1 MRSLVLVSPAKLNL
15 YLDVVGRRN
24 DGYHDL
30 VTLFERISLCD
41 RLRLTVTSSPKIVV
55 TSSCPD
61 IPCGPENLA
70 YKAADLMRRAYG
82 IKKGLRIHIQKN
94 IPVGAGLG
102 GGSSNAATVLLG
114 CQKLFRLGLSK
125 KTLIDHA
132 NSLGSDVAFFILG
145 KKYAI
150 GRGRGG
156 ELTPL
161 TGLDRS
167 WWHVLFFPPLKVLTK
182 DVYDLLD
189 KVEKRSPRGGLA
201 GSILALT
208 KKAPNVN
215 MLLPLLRKKD
225 KFELDRKV
233 YNRLSAIVL
242 DSYSLV
248 SELKSDLLNSGLDFV
263 HMSGSGPTLF
273 TVFGDARQARQVFRM
288 AQRRFAH
295 RCRVILAKTW

>member
-1 MRSLVLVSPAKLNL
+1 MRSLVLASPAKLNL
-15 YLDVVGRRN
+15 YLDVVGRRK

-41 RLRLTVTSSPKIVV
+41 RLRLTPLSSPKIVV
-55 TSSCPD
+55 VTSCPD
-61 IPCGPENLA
+61 IPLGPTNLA
-70 YKAADLMRRAYG
+70 YKAADLMRRTYG
-82 IKKGLRIHIQKN
+82 IKKGLKIDLEKN
-94 IPVGAGLG
+94 IPAGAGLG
-102 GGSSNAATVLLG
+102 GGSSNAATVLMG
-114 CQKLFRLGLSK
+114 CHKLFRLGLSK

-132 NSLGSDVAFFILG
+132 NTLGSDVAFFILD

-161 TGLDRS
+161 EGPGRP
-167 WWHVLFFPPLKVLTK
+167 WWHVLFFAPLEVLTK
-182 DVYDLLD
+182 DVYNLLD
-189 KVEKRSPRGGLA
+189 KVEKGVKRGVHS

-215 MLLPLLRKKD
+215 MLIPLLRKMD
-225 KFELDRKV
+225 KFELDRKI

-242 DSYSLV
+242 DAYSLV
-248 SELKSDLLNSGLDFV
+248 SELKSDLLKSGLDFV

-273 TVFGDARQARQVFRM
+273 TVFGDERQARHVFRST
-288 AQRRFAH
+288 QRRFAH